1 MTGTEV
7 RALRAKYP
15 FWDLDALLGMED
27 LGLSETIAACHVLYG
42 GSDNRPSPVHDRA
55 ACIRKILS
63 FRARFASMP
72 PEARAQI
79 IVEDEEMEKKK

>member
-1 MTGTEV
+1 MTALEV
-7 RALRAKYP
+7 ASLRAKYP

-63 FRARFASMP
+63 FRARFAEMK

-79 IVEDEEMEKKK
+79 VVEDEEMEKKK